1 MYSENSRSNNY
12 NKHTTLFKCLSTN
25 KKLSIDPIILEINP
39 KFVSY
44 ILFFFFANQSYQQT
58 KLISSLYNKM
68 QNFFF
73 VNNINKTDKFCSLMH
88 ANFYRHSFSFWGLYV
103 QILQYNYI
111 LWWCISTFR
120 IVYITSISY
129 CTLVFDFL
137 FLFIQVSMS
146 N

>member
-1 MYSENSRSNNY
+1 MCIQKIVEVIIIINTPLYSNVSVLTKNWALIQLSSKSIQNLSAIY
-12 NKHTTLFKCLSTN
+12 SFFLPTSHINK
-25 KKLSIDPIILEINP
+25 
-39 KFVSY
+39 
-44 ILFFFFANQSYQQT
+44 
-58 KLISSLYNKM
+58 
-68 QNFFF
+68 QNWYLHCTIRCRIFFF
-73 VNNINKTDKFCSLMH
+73 VNNINETDKFCSLMH